1 MFDLSGTGSRF
12 LVALFLVNCSSN
24 DPSKS
29 EGEADGSDSGTSSS
43 TSGMGA
49 GNVSTTSGATT
60 SPSTTNASGAS
71 TTSVVTGG
79 DGSGGAGGTT
89 NSSDSGGSQSTTRG
103 QGFGFG
109 DVGAGGSG
117 GSGDSG
123 GTSGDGGATSDATTT
138 TATTGGGDCT
148 PAVECEPE
156 PLPSTGDVH
165 QDCVDRVNQF
175 RVGCWCMPALER
187 WTEGEACADEH
198 AQYDSENPDPPHG
211 GFRAGIC
218 ENGGNGQNEC
228 PGWGSE
234 TQVIEGCL
242 QMMYDEGPP
251 PSGQCEDQCF
261 QEHGHFINMTND
273 NYTRV
278 ACGFYTTPG
287 GDVWAVQN
295 FR

>member
-1 MFDLSGTGSRF
+1 MLDLSGTGSRF
-12 LVALFLVNCSSN
+12 LVALLLMSCSSN

-29 EGEADGSDSGTSSS
+29 EGEADGSDSGTTSS

-49 GNVSTTSGATT
+49 GNVSSTSGAASTS
-60 SPSTTNASGAS
+60 SPSTTNTSGS
-71 TTSVVTGG
+71 PTTSASTGG
-79 DGSGGAGGTT
+79 DSGGSGGTGG
-89 NSSDSGGSQSTTRG
+89 SSDSGGSQSTTRG

-123 GTSGDGGATSDATTT
+123 GDGGATSGTPAT
-138 TATTGGGDCT
+138 TATTGGDCT
-148 PAVECEPE
+148 PAVDCEPE
-156 PLPSTGDVH
+156 PLPSTGDAH

-187 WTEGEACADEH
+187 WTEGEDCANQH
-198 AQYDSENPDPPHG
+198 AEYDSDPQRGPHA
-211 GFRAGIC
+211 GFNEGIC
-218 ENGGNGQNEC
+218 ENGGNAQNEC

-251 PSGQCEDQCF
+251 PSEQCSGQCYT
-261 QEHGHFINMTND
+261 EHGHFINMTND